1 MLKVLFPE
9 QKVLTLQLRF
19 KMELTVKQSSGK
31 DTGRKVTL
39 SSEIFGAEPNDHAIY
54 LDVKQILAN
63 KRQGTHKSKERNEVS
78 GTTKKLKRQKGTGG
92 ARAGSMKSPLFVGG
106 GRVFGPEPRDYSFK
120 LNKKVKRLARISA
133 LSHKAK
139 QNNITILEDL
149 NMASVKTKDYL
160 KVLTGLE
167 LNKKKTLVVLA
178 DSNKNV
184 YLSSRNLAGSKVVTA
199 SDLNTY
205 DILNAQSLILIE
217 GALPVIE
224 KTLAK

>member
-1 MLKVLFPE
+1 
-9 QKVLTLQLRF
+9 
-19 KMELTVKQSSGK
+19 MELTVKQSSGK

-149 NMASVKTKDYL
+149 NMASVKTQDYL

-167 LNKKKTLVVLA
+167 LNKKKN
-178 DSNKNV
+178 SC
-184 YLSSRNLAGSKVVTA
+184 SAGRFK
-199 SDLNTY
+199 
-205 DILNAQSLILIE
+205 
-217 GALPVIE
+217 
-224 KTLAK
+224 